1 MDGVNGRLLQVGTY
15 TYINTH
21 THNTDGPSGTPLY
34 SLQKGY
40 HFLHA
45 LRKSQDP
52 LKWISLTTMLF
63 LKITQFVPIPGSLSL
78 FPLRECSPPRSRRAH
93 FLLLLRPLLK
103 CHLLTAASSDH
114 SLPCFS
120 SQFFLHSISILFI
133 VYFSPSPWKCNFQ
146 EKRTLS
152 HSPLYPQHPNGS
164 WNKLYAQLIC

>member
-133 VYFSPSPWKCNFQ
+133 FHLLHENVIS
-146 EKRTLS
+146 KRKGLCHIHHCTLS
-152 HSPLYPQHPNGS
+152 IQMVPETNYMLN
-164 WNKLYAQLIC
+164 